1 MRKSDSER
9 PRAHLEAARRHHD
22 REVGSMNEGANKK
35 PQRLIWGDV
44 IAWLLVLVLVLIM
57 PFVMFF
63 GAILMGFKKI
73 FGIAAFL
80 RHRALSHEM
89 KEAAN

>member
-1 MRKSDSER
+1 MIRRKFEM
-9 PRAHLEAARRHHD
+9 AEIFL
-22 REVGSMNEGANKK
+22 GTNKK

-63 GAILMGFKKI
+63 AAILMGFTKI
-73 FGIAAFL
+73 FGIAAP
-80 RHRALSHEM
+80 RPREM

>member
-1 MRKSDSER
+1 MIPERKYEMADR
-9 PRAHLEAARRHHD
+9 LEIFL
-22 REVGSMNEGANKK
+22 GANRK

-63 GAILMGFKKI
+63 AAILMGFKKI
-73 FGIAAFL
+73 FGNSGPQSPRGEIL
-80 RHRALSHEM
+80 TKS
-89 KEAAN
+89 N